1 LWQLLNLALFLGVL
15 LYFVARP
22 LAAMFRNRQLAVE
35 ERLREA
41 KALRAEAAK
50 LGAQILERM
59 ARLDQ
64 EIAEIGARALAEGE
78 AERLALSEKADR
90 EVERVRREAD
100 EEIGRRLA
108 AAKQELRRT
117 AAELTTGAAR
127 ELLAAQITDEDRRR
141 LLDEGVSRLGEGLP
155 AGRNR

>member
-1 LWQLLNLALFLGVL
+1 
-15 LYFVARP
+15 
-22 LAAMFRNRQLAVE
+22 
-35 ERLREA
+35 
-41 KALRAEAAK
+41 
-50 LGAQILERM
+50 M

-141 LLDEGVSRLGEGLP
+141 LLDEGVSRLGEELP
-155 AGRNR
+155 ARRAR